1 MNTTHSQVQLLDAVQ
16 IEIFPE
22 DLAAGIKTRGNKDKI
37 LEVAGN
43 LLSKV
48 QGNWQPRAV
57 FRWLE
62 VKRITNGLVILKSP
76 DSGKS
81 ACPAKCLRCLNLGFA
96 SRFMTAARYGLV
108 AVFTAGDELEA
119 MVAMASE
126 EKRIMD
132 AYLYDII
139 GLAVL
144 EKLRQQI
151 NLVVEDKAREMNWG
165 VGPFL
170 SPGSVHGWGLED
182 QNSLCDL
189 VPMERIGVKRCENG
203 ILKPFKTLSCLVG
216 IGPDFSAKTVGETCE
231 VCLKK
236 DQCEIRSRQ

>member
-1 MNTTHSQVQLLDAVQ
+1 MKMNQTHSQVQLLDPVQ

-22 DLAAGIKTRGNKDKI
+22 DLAPGIKTRGSRDKI
-37 LEVAGN
+37 LEMACK
-43 LLSKV
+43 LLAKV
-48 QGNWQPRAV
+48 QGSWQPRAV
-57 FRWLE
+57 FRWLG
-62 VKRITNGLVILKSP
+62 VKRITNGLVLLTSL
-76 DSGKS
+76 DSGETTRE
-81 ACPAKCLRCLNLGFA
+81 AGCLNLGFA
-96 SRFMTAARYGLV
+96 SSFMTPAKNALV

-119 MVAMASE
+119 MAAIASQ
-126 EKRIMD
+126 EKQIMD

-151 NLVVEDKAREMNWG
+151 NQVVEEKAREMNWG

-170 SPGSVHGWGLED
+170 SPGSVHGWEPED
-182 QNSLCDL
+182 QNNLCDL
-189 VPMERIGVKRCENG
+189 IPIERIGVKRGENG

-216 IGPDFSAKTVGETCE
+216 IGPEFSAKTGGETCE

-236 DQCEIRSRQ
+236 DQCEIRSRP

>member
-1 MNTTHSQVQLLDAVQ
+1 MKMNQPHSQVQVLEPVQ
-16 IEIFPE
+16 IKILSD
-22 DLAAGIKTRGNKDKI
+22 DLAAGIKTRGSRDKI
-37 LEVAGN
+37 LELACR
-43 LLSKV
+43 LLEKV
-48 QGNWQPRAV
+48 QGSWQPRAV
-57 FRWLE
+57 FRWLG
-62 VKRITNGLVILKSP
+62 VKRTTNGLVLLNSL
-76 DSGKS
+76 DNGET
-81 ACPAKCLRCLNLGFA
+81 AQVAGCLNLGFA
-96 SRFMTAARYGLV
+96 SSFMTGAKYGLV
-108 AVFTAGDELEA
+108 AVFTAGDELETMA
-119 MVAMASE
+119 VMASR
-126 EKRIMD
+126 EKQIMD

-151 NLVVEDKAREMNWG
+151 NQVVEEKAREMNWG

-170 SPGSVHGWGLED
+170 SPGSVHGWKLED
-182 QNSLCDL
+182 QNNLCDL

-231 VCLKK
+231 ICLKK